1 MGITCRP
8 GPLEKFAGSMR
19 KHILSFVASVVVL
32 ACLGF
37 LIFLWANI
45 EPYKATSFLPLGA
58 SASDSEAPFVEARR
72 KLPGKPNWATHPIGA
87 VGVSSAETDSKSVAT
102 NPLRLIGKTLGA
114 VSSRR
119 LPPPRVSPDNTIT
132 KSISDGGDQQEQPIG
147 SAPKAKPEQ
156 VKKPASSAA
165 VQCDLSR
172 PSCRRWLFLKN
183 KKFQRVKALV
193 VNEIRE

>member
-1 MGITCRP
+1 MGITCGR

-19 KHILSFVASVVVL
+19 KHILSFVASVVLL

-37 LIFLWANI
+37 FAFPWANV
-45 EPYKATSFLPLGA
+45 EPHKATSSLPLGA
-58 SASDSEAPFVEARR
+58 SASDSEAPFVKARR
-72 KLPGKPNWATHPIGA
+72 EQPGKSNWATPPTAAIGI
-87 VGVSSAETDSKSVAT
+87 SFAETDSKSVAT

-147 SAPKAKPEQ
+147 SIAKAKLEQ
-156 VKKPASSAA
+156 GKKPASSAA

-183 KKFQRVKALV
+183 KKFQRVKALA

>member
-1 MGITCRP
+1 MGITCGC

-19 KHILSFVASVVVL
+19 KHILSFVASVVLL

-37 LIFLWANI
+37 FIFLWANV
-45 EPYKATSFLPLGA
+45 EPHKATSSLPLGA

-72 KLPGKPNWATHPIGA
+72 ELPGKPNWATHPTGA
-87 VGVSSAETDSKSVAT
+87 IGVSSAETDSKSVAT

-119 LPPPRVSPDNTIT
+119 LPPPRVPPNNTIT
-132 KSISDGGDQQEQPIG
+132 KPISDGGDQQEQPIG
-147 SAPKAKPEQ
+147 SSAKAKPEQ
-156 VKKPASSAA
+156 GKKTASGAT

>member
-1 MGITCRP
+1 
-8 GPLEKFAGSMR
+8 MR
-19 KHILSFVASVVVL
+19 KHILSFVASVVLL

-37 LIFLWANI
+37 FIFLWGNV
-45 EPYKATSFLPLGA
+45 EPHKATSSLPLGA
-58 SASDSEAPFVEARR
+58 SASDSVAPFVKATRE
-72 KLPGKPNWATHPIGA
+72 LPGKPNSATHLTRVI
-87 VGVSSAETDSKSVAT
+87 GVSSAETDSKSVASS
-102 NPLRLIGKTLGA
+102 PLRLIGKTLGA

-119 LPPPRVSPDNTIT
+119 LPPPRVPPDNTIT
-132 KSISDGGDQQEQPIG
+132 KAISDGGDQQEQPIG
-147 SAPKAKPEQ
+147 SIAKAKPEQ
-156 VKKPASSAA
+156 VKKTASGEA

>member
-1 MGITCRP
+1 MGNTCGRR
-8 GPLEKFAGSMR
+8 PLEKFSGSMG
-19 KHILSFVASVVVL
+19 KHILCFVASVVFL
-32 ACLGF
+32 TCLGYF
-37 LIFLWANI
+37 VFWWANA
-45 EPYKATSFLPLGA
+45 EPHKATSSLPLGA
-58 SASDSEAPFVEARR
+58 SSSDSDASFVKARR
-72 KLPGKPNWATHPIGA
+72 ELPGKSNWATHPTGA
-87 VGVSSAETDSKSVAT
+87 ISISSAETDSKTAAS

-119 LPPPRVSPDNTIT
+119 LPPPREPSDNSIT
-132 KSISDGGDQQEQPIG
+132 KSISDGGDQKEQPIG
-147 SAPKAKPEQ
+147 SIAKAKPEQ
-156 VKKPASSAA
+156 GNKTASGAA